1 MILCSPSA
9 LKTAKQG
16 FQQDPPCVSK
26 ESIVSLF
33 PSSQETEPDLRT
45 CCVASESAF

>member
-9 LKTAKQG
+9 LKTVKQG

-26 ESIVSLF
+26 ESIVSLL
-33 PSSQETEPDLRT
+33 PSSQQTGPDLRT
-45 CCVASESAF
+45 CYVANESGF